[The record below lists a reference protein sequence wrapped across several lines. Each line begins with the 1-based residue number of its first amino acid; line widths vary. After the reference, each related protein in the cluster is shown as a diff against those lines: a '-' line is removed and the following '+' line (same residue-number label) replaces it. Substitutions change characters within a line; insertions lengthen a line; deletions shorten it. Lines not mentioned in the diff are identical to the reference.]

1 MQILVVIM
9 MFLAMTASALLGGR
23 SDKVAAQ
30 QDYFSD
36 QGDLEAARFDAV
48 ARAAWFA
55 ARENGP
61 GSINIASL
69 VLPPNLRMEPAFPYQ
84 AWSDGTFVYVW
95 GGRQGGLSRRLDT
108 IMSVADA
115 GTNVGISDS
124 ASVRFRSGA
133 TVARPAAVPSSQV
146 IVRIHL

>member
-9 MFLAMTASALLGGR
+9 MFLAMTAGVLFGGR
-23 SDKVAAQ
+23 SDAVAAQ
-30 QDYFSD
+30 QDYFSN
-36 QGDLEAARFDAV
+36 QGDLEAARFEAV
-48 ARAAWFA
+48 ARAAWFV

-61 GSINIASL
+61 GTVNMASL
-69 VLPPNLRMEPAFPYQ
+69 VLPPNLLIDPAFPYR

-95 GGRQGGLSRRLDT
+95 GGRQGSLSRRLDA
-108 IMSVADA
+108 ILSGADA

-124 ASVRFRSGA
+124 STVRFRSGV

-146 IVRIHL
+146 MVRIHL

>member
-9 MFLAMTASALLGGR
+9 MFLAMTARVLLGGS
-23 SDKVAAQ
+23 SDRVAAQ
-30 QDYFSD
+30 QDYVFS
-36 QGDLEAARFDAV
+36 QGDIEAARFDAV

-61 GSINIASL
+61 GALNVASFE
-69 VLPPNLRMEPAFPYQ
+69 LPPNLLMDQNFPYQ

-95 GGRQGGLSRRLDT
+95 GGRQDGLSRRLDA
-108 IMSVADA
+108 IMVGADA
-115 GTNVGISDS
+115 ATNVGISDS
-124 ASVRFRSGA
+124 ATVRFRSGA
-133 TVARPAAVPSSQV
+133 TVARPTAVPSSQV